1 MKVGAQYSHLNGF
14 EYLKVH
20 KPEILDEIYEVIYR
34 VDAEECK
41 TKWSEEKTK
50 YGKLLYSPGDMNKA
64 FKDELE
70 RRDWKEER
78 YKYYVTDDENLTRKI
93 LTLSPEKQKKEIEE
107 AGKIPFES
115 YNQTDFV
122 KNRTA
127 VELQFGKYSFV
138 AFDIFVKHMGFYI
151 ADKIDVGVEI
161 LPTKKLLNEMSSGP
175 SYYERELQHI
185 IRQGRG
191 NPPFPFLLIGIEP

>member
-1 MKVGAQYSHLNGF
+1 LKVGAQYSHLNGF

>member
-1 MKVGAQYSHLNGF
+1 MKIGAQYSHLNGL

-20 KPEILDEIYEVIYR
+20 KKDILEEIYEVIAGI
-34 VDAEECK
+34 DANLYK
-41 TKWSEEKTK
+41 TKESKEKTK
-50 YGKLLYSPGDMNKA
+50 FGQMLYSPGELNKA
-64 FKDELE
+64 FKESLE
-70 RRDWKEER
+70 CREWSEER
-78 YKYYVTDDENLTRKI
+78 NTYYVTDDDILLRKI
-93 LTLSPEKQKKEIEE
+93 LTLPPEEQKKQIEQ
-107 AGKIPFES
+107 AGKTPLES

-127 VELQFGKYSFV
+127 IELQFGKYAFV
-138 AFDIFVKHMGFYI
+138 AFDVFVKHMGFYI

-161 LPTKKLLNEMSSGP
+161 LPTKRLLNEMSSGP

-191 NPPFPFLLIGIEP
+191 NPPFPLLLIGIEP

>member
-161 LPTKKLLNEMSSGP
+161 LPTKKLLNE
-175 SYYERELQHI
+175 I
-185 IRQGRG
+185 GRAHV
-191 NPPFPFLLIGIEP
+191 

>member
-1 MKVGAQYSHLNGF
+1 MKIGAQYSHLNGL

-20 KPEILDEIYEVIYR
+20 KPEILDEIYEVINV
-34 VDAEECK
+34 VDANLYK
-41 TKWSEEKTK
+41 TKVSAEKTK
-50 YGKLLYSPGDMNKA
+50 LGNMLYSPEEMNKA
-64 FKDELE
+64 YKQQLE
-70 RRDWKEER
+70 IRGWGEER
-78 YKYYVTDDENLTRKI
+78 YNYYVTDDENLTRRI
-93 LTLSPEKQKKEIEE
+93 LTLPPNEQKSEIEL
-107 AGKIPFES
+107 AGKQPLKS

-138 AFDIFVKHMGFYI
+138 AFDVFVKHMGFYI

-191 NPPFPFLLIGIEP
+191 NPPFPLLLIGIEP